1 MPAGGVD
8 CQVDFLAGLEELRLP
23 RRDVDGA
30 AVGAAIGGDRHGH
43 RPFAGLVHD
52 RVRLPQQPAVDLAVG
67 VAVGRVAVAGDVPS
81 SDTPSDSGSAT
92 DHAFSSGRPSILIS
106 PTARPTVISGTS
118 AAQATAYWTATLSI
132 SLVIVAILAPILG
145 TISDL
150 KRGKKKLLALSI
162 LVGAFGVSLLFFVGT
177 GDWLIA
183 SVAFVI
189 ARLGFAAGNVFY
201 DALLPHVAR
210 DEDIDRV
217 STMGYAVGYL
227 GGGLLLAINIVMIFT
242 IGDSLGTRLSF
253 LTVAIWWIVFSI
265 PIMRRVPEPPAAVS
279 TESGSLLSITFSRL
293 GDTFSHLRS
302 YKELLKFLIAYLIYN
317 DGIGTIITVAV
328 IYGAELG
335 FGSIELIAAI
345 LLVQFVGIPFSIVF
359 GKIPSKEESKR
370 AFFLAFVVWNLI
382 MLPVVGIG
390 SQFVLGEDITG
401 TRPPAYEDTA
411 GAVGEG
417 DYAVDSSAVALG
429 GVWDDDG
436 EYAVTHDAGATYS
449 LAYNG
454 TTVRV
459 HYSEGPDR
467 GNWAVLID
475 GSAVIEDDE
484 PVIIEGYN
492 SAVHDGVDI
501 DIAATEAGEHLLEIV
516 NTGEADEASSGTAM
530 VIGEATVMQPPRTS
544 DLLAILGLLFVVE
557 AIGLAVAIVVGR
569 PLFSG
574 LADTMTTKRTIIL
587 ALIVYSAIAVWGFF
601 LDSVVEFWFLAF
613 MVAVVQG
620 GSQALSRSLYASM
633 SPKALSGE
641 FFGFFSV
648 MSKFSAIVGPLL
660 FVAAVTVFGS
670 SRPAILGL
678 IVFFLVGIYLLTRVD
693 ETEGRRVARRADDDA
708 AAAGIVESG

>member
-1 MPAGGVD
+1 MTDAIAGYGAVD
-8 CQVDFLAGLEELRLP
+8 DREY
-23 RRDVDGA
+23 RRRVRAWTLYDWANSAFATTILA
-30 AVGAAIGGDRHGH
+30 AV
-43 RPFAGLVHD
+43 
-52 RVRLPQQPAVDLAVG
+52 LPVYYSH
-67 VAVGRVAVAGDVPS
+67 VAGR
-81 SDTPSDSGSAT
+81 TLG
-92 DHAFSSGRPSILIS
+92 
-106 PTARPTVISGTS
+106 S

-162 LVGAFGVSLLFFVGT
+162 LVGALGVSLLFFVGT

-265 PIMRRVPEPPAAVS
+265 PIMRRVPEPPAAIS
-279 TESGSLLSITFSRL
+279 TESGSLLSITFKRL
-293 GDTFSHLRS
+293 GDTFSHLRR

-359 GKIPSKEESKR
+359 GKIPSKEESRR

-382 MLPVVGIG
+382 MLPLVGIG

-401 TRPPAYEDTA
+401 TRPPSYEDTA

-417 DYAVDSSAVALG
+417 DYAVDSSAVALE
-429 GVWDDDG
+429 GVWEVDG
-436 EYAVTHDAGATYS
+436 EYASTRDAGAAYV
-449 LAYNG
+449 LAFNG

-467 GNWAVLID
+467 GEWAVLID
-475 GSAVIEDDE
+475 GSAAIEDDE
-484 PVIIEGYN
+484 PIVI
-492 SAVHDGVDI
+492 DG
-501 DIAATEAGEHLLEIV
+501 
-516 NTGEADEASSGTAM
+516 
-530 VIGEATVMQPPRTS
+530 
-544 DLLAILGLLFVVE
+544 
-557 AIGLAVAIVVGR
+557 
-569 PLFSG
+569 
-574 LADTMTTKRTIIL
+574 
-587 ALIVYSAIAVWGFF
+587 
-601 LDSVVEFWFLAF
+601 
-613 MVAVVQG
+613 
-620 GSQALSRSLYASM
+620 
-633 SPKALSGE
+633 
-641 FFGFFSV
+641 
-648 MSKFSAIVGPLL
+648 
-660 FVAAVTVFGS
+660 
-670 SRPAILGL
+670 
-678 IVFFLVGIYLLTRVD
+678 
-693 ETEGRRVARRADDDA
+693 
-708 AAAGIVESG
+708 

>member
-1 MPAGGVD
+1 MSDAIAGYGAVD
-8 CQVDFLAGLEELRLP
+8 DREYRQRVRAWTLYDWANSAFATTIL
-23 RRDVDGA
+23 A
-30 AVGAAIGGDRHGH
+30 AV
-43 RPFAGLVHD
+43 
-52 RVRLPQQPAVDLAVG
+52 LPVYYSQ
-67 VAVGRVAVAGDVPS
+67 VAGR
-81 SDTPSDSGSAT
+81 TLG
-92 DHAFSSGRPSILIS
+92 
-106 PTARPTVISGTS
+106 S

-162 LVGAFGVSLLFFVGT
+162 LVGALGVSLLFFVGT

-183 SVAFVI
+183 SAAFVI

-210 DEDIDRV
+210 DNDIDRV

-279 TESGSLLSITFSRL
+279 TESGSLLSITFKRL

-345 LLVQFVGIPFSIVF
+345 LLVQFVGIPFSILF

-370 AFFLAFVVWNLI
+370 AFFLAFVVWNLV
-382 MLPVVGIG
+382 MLPLVGIG

-401 TRPPAYEDTA
+401 TRPPAYEDTT

-417 DYAVDSSAVALG
+417 DYAVNSSAVALD
-429 GVWDDDG
+429 GVWEHDG
-436 EYAVTHDAGATYS
+436 EYAVSHDAGATYA
-449 LAYNG
+449 LAFNG

-467 GNWAVLID
+467 GNWAVFID
-475 GSAVIEDDE
+475 GSAVVDDDE

-492 SAVHDGVDI
+492 SAVHQGVDI
-501 DIAATEAGEHLLEIV
+501 DVAATEAGEHLLEII
-516 NTGEADEASSGTAM
+516 NTGDADEASSGTAM

-557 AIGLAVAIVVGR
+557 AIGLAVAIVVGG

-587 ALIVYSAIAVWGFF
+587 ALIVYSVIAVWGFF

-660 FVAAVTVFGS
+660 FVAAVAVFGS

-678 IVFFLVGIYLLTRVD
+678 IVFFLVGIYLLNRVD
-693 ETEGRRVARRADDDA
+693 ETEGRRVARKADEEA
-708 AAAGIVESG
+708 AAAGIVESD